1 MARKSDKVVLYANP
15 FGGCKG
21 FTFDSVEQLEER
33 AAKLAKRGC
42 EEYEIEFHDGSKADA
57 ELFRWVSE
65 RGKGGTAWL
74 ELYFDKI
81 VGLNEHDKATL
92 FILLS
97 HGIKLDLEEA
107 LETVDNE
114 ARSFEGTNEDYA
126 REFLDDIGVESVTNA
141 DAYFD
146 YESFGRD
153 LKMDMTE
160 DEDDPEYDSRVEMSD
175 QEAGEDFVD
184 SMGGVK
190 ELGKETISRYFDYEK
205 FARDLDLGGDTIEFE
220 FGGTTWVLTNPHL

>member
-15 FGGCKG
+15 FGNCKG

-42 EEYEIEFHDGSKADA
+42 EEYEVEFHDGSKADA

-107 LETVDNE
+107 LKTVDDE

-126 REFLDDIGVESVTNA
+126 HELIDDIGVENITSPE
-141 DAYFD
+141 AYFD
-146 YESFGRD
+146 YEAFGRD
-153 LKMDMTE
+153 AKMDLDAD
-160 DEDDPEYDSRVEMSD
+160 DENDAHYFDMSD
-175 QEAGEDFVD
+175 EEYGEQLVD
-184 SMGGVK
+184 DMGFDS
-190 ELGKETISRYFDYEK
+190 LGKDLVSRYFDYEK

-220 FGGTTWVLTNPHL
+220 FGGKTWVLTNPNL